1 MRKQESV
8 VALRESHGEGAALKD
23 AERAI
28 KKVDREPRG
37 GTATKAKQGKSDQGY
52 QIRQEGQRGHRDS
65 PVSQEEVI

>member
-1 MRKQESV
+1 M
-8 VALRESHGEGAALKD
+8 ALRESRGEGAAVKD

-37 GTATKAKQGKSDQGY
+37 GIATKAKQGKSDQGY

-65 PVSQEEVI
+65 PVSQKEVI